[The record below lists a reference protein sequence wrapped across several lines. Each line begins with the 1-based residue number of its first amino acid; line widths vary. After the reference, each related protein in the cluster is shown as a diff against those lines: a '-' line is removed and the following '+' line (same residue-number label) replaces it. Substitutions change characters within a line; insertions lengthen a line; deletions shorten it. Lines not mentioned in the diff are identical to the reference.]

1 MMTAILRWLRQ
12 NGVRVGVSIA
22 LVLLFIGHASRTIRL
37 PLLNQLEYLAYD
49 ARLRFTMPGGVDRR
63 IVIVDVD
70 EKSLAAEGRWPWSR
84 FKMATLVNHLFDD
97 YGARVV
103 GFDMVFAEPEESDFL
118 SHLHEYA
125 GIIDDRN
132 LQRLA
137 DQLRTRLNPD
147 LQFARSLKDR
157 ATVLGFYFSNQDRT
171 VGMLPEPILPTEI
184 NAIQPIPAPH
194 ARGYGANLEILQR
207 NAMSGGNF
215 DNPAA
220 DEDGV
225 FRRAPVL
232 TDYQGAIY
240 GSLSFNVAQAYLK
253 GTFRNHKHNEWVAI
267 GNHRIPVD
275 GQMAALVPYRGAQG
289 SFPYVSATDVLQ
301 RRLADPGLLKDAIV
315 LVGTTAP
322 GLYDLRSTPVQKE
335 YAGVEIHANLIA
347 GILDQRFLQ
356 RPAFTLAAEL
366 VQLTL
371 VGLIMAMVVPLLGA
385 GAATLV
391 TLSLLA
397 LAVGGNLALWMK
409 ANTVLPLAPVIV
421 LILVLFL
428 FNAAHGFLVE
438 SSTRR
443 HLKRLFGQ
451 YVPPELVDEMSHD
464 PRSYSLAGER
474 RSMTVLFSDVRGF
487 TSISERLDPR
497 DLSNL
502 MNALLTPM
510 TQIIHRNRGTIDK
523 YMGDAIMAF
532 WGAPVP
538 EPDHAR
544 HAVIAALAM
553 QAQMAEIRKE
563 FPKQG
568 WPEVYSGIGLA
579 TGEMNVGNMGSQFR
593 MAYTVMGDAVN
604 LGSRLEGLTK
614 EYGVSI
620 IVSEDTARLAPGFVY
635 RELDRVRVKGRAQPV
650 TIFEPIGAVETTP
663 PERVDLVE
671 RHRQALEAYRA
682 QDWDKAGNM
691 FRQLLD
697 QTGDTVLYELYLS
710 RIIHFTE
717 QPPIPDWDGV
727 FSHTK
732 K

>member
-1 MMTAILRWLRQ
+1 MMTAVIRWFRQ
-12 NGVRVGVSIA
+12 NGIRVGVSVA
-22 LVLLFIGHASRTIRL
+22 LVLLFIGHAARTIKL

-49 ARLRFTMPGGVDRR
+49 ARLRFTMPGGIDRR

-70 EKSLAAEGRWPWSR
+70 EKSLGAEGRWPWSR

-97 YGARVV
+97 YGTRVV

-118 SHLHEYA
+118 AHLHEYA
-125 GIIDDRN
+125 GVIDDRN

-171 VGMLPEPILPTEI
+171 VGALPEPILPAEI

-194 ARGYGANLEILQR
+194 AAGYGANLEILQR

-232 TDYQGAIY
+232 TDYHGAIY

-267 GNHRIPVD
+267 GNYRVPVD
-275 GQMAALVPYRGAQG
+275 AQMAALVPYRGAQG

-301 RRLADPGLLKDAIV
+301 RRVADPGLLKDAIV

-371 VGLIMAMVVPLLGA
+371 VGVILALVVPLLGA

-397 LAVGGNLALWMK
+397 LAIGANLTLWMK

-464 PRSYSLAGER
+464 PRSYSLEGER

-487 TSISERLDPR
+487 TSISERLNPR

-553 QAQMAEIRKE
+553 QAQMTEIRKE

-579 TGEMNVGNMGSQFR
+579 SGEMNVGNMGSQFR

-620 IVSEDTARLAPGFVY
+620 IVSEETAKLAPGFVY

-650 TIFEPIGAVETTP
+650 TIFEPIGAIETTP

-671 RHRQALEAYRA
+671 RHRRALEAYRA
-682 QDWDKAGNM
+682 QDWDKAGTM

-697 QTGDTVLYELYLS
+697 ETGDKVLYELYLS